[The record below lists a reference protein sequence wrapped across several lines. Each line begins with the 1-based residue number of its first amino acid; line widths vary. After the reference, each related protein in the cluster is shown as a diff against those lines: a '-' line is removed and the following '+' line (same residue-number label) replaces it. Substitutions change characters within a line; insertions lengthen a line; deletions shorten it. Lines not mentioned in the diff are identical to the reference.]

1 MVHSEQLAAFVVDK
15 LDDMKGRDII
25 QLDVKGKSSETEF
38 MVICSGTSNRHTRA
52 VAGYLINEAR
62 KAGLHIIGTEGDRS
76 AEWVLIDLGDVVVHV
91 MQEESRQFYQLEKL
105 WAA

>member
-1 MVHSEQLAAFVVDK
+1 MHSQQLVAFVVDK

-38 MVICSGTSNRHTRA
+38 MVICSGTSNRHTRS
-52 VAGYLINEAR
+52 VAGYLIHEAR
-62 KAGLHIIGTEGDRS
+62 KAGLHIIGTEGDRTG
-76 AEWVLIDLGDVVVHV
+76 EWVLIDLGDVVVHV

>member
-1 MVHSEQLAAFVVDK
+1 VVDK

-25 QLDVKGKSSETEF
+25 QLDMKGKSSETEF
-38 MVICSGTSNRHTRA
+38 MVICSGTSNRHTRS
-52 VAGYLINEAR
+52 VAAYLVNEAR
-62 KAGLHIIGTEGDRS
+62 KAGLHILGTEGDRS
-76 AEWVLIDLGDVVVHV
+76 GEWVLIDLGDVVVHV

>member
-1 MVHSEQLAAFVVDK
+1 MHSQQLVAFVVDK

-25 QLDVKGKSSETEF
+25 QIDVKGKSSETEF
-38 MVICSGTSNRHTRA
+38 MVICSGTSNRHTRS
-52 VAGYLINEAR
+52 VASYLISEAR
-62 KAGLHIIGTEGDRS
+62 KAGLHIIGTEGDRTG
-76 AEWVLIDLGDVVVHV
+76 EWVLIDLGDVVVHV

>member
-1 MVHSEQLAAFVVDK
+1 MHSEQLAAFVVDK
-15 LDDMKGRDII
+15 LDDMKGRDIT

-52 VAGYLINEAR
+52 VAGYLISEAR
-62 KAGLHIIGTEGDRS
+62 RAGLHIIGTEGDRS

>member
-1 MVHSEQLAAFVVDK
+1 MHSQQLVAFVVDK

-25 QLDVKGKSSETEF
+25 QLDMKGKSSETEF
-38 MVICSGTSNRHTRA
+38 MVICSGTSNRHTRS
-52 VAGYLINEAR
+52 VAAYLVNEAR
-62 KAGLHIIGTEGDRS
+62 KAGLHILGTEGDRS
-76 AEWVLIDLGDVVVHV
+76 GEWVLIDLGDVVVHV

>member
-1 MVHSEQLAAFVVDK
+1 MHSEQLAAFVVDK
-15 LDDMKGRDII
+15 LDDMKGRDTI

-38 MVICSGTSNRHTRA
+38 MEICSGTSNRHTRA
-52 VAGYLINEAR
+52 VAGYLISEAR